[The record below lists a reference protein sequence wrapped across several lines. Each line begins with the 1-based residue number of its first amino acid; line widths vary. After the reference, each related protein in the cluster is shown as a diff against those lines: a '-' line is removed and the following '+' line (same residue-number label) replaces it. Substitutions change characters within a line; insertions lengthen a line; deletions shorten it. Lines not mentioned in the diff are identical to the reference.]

1 MSQIIFGK
9 NPVLEAFSSRQ
20 SIEKVYIL
28 ATMTGELEIKIRN
41 LCKEHNIPL
50 AKVPEV
56 KLNDLSKKKLHQGVA
71 AVISP
76 VQYVKFEDLVNKTV
90 AENGFVIVLDNVSDV
105 RNMGAIARSAY
116 YFGAS
121 GLIIAGNFSGQ
132 VNEDTVKTSAG
143 AILKLPMART
153 GSVLTAVAELQNK
166 GFLVVAADVKGKKIP
181 EEIDL
186 TTPTAMIMGAEEKG
200 LHYKVLESADE
211 TVRIDGTGDFDSL
224 NVSVA
229 TGVLLYEVVRQR
241 KREL

>member
-28 ATMTGELEIKIRN
+28 ATLSGELEIKIRK

-56 KLNDLSKKKLHQGVA
+56 KLDDLTKKKLHQGVA

-76 VQYVKFEDLVNKTV
+76 VQYIKFEDLLQKAV
-90 AENGFVIVLDNVSDV
+90 AENGFLIVLDNVSDV
-105 RNMGAIARSAY
+105 RNMGAIARSGY

-121 GLIIAGNFSGQ
+121 GLVIAGNFSGQ
-132 VNEDTVKTSAG
+132 INEDTVKTSAG
-143 AILKLPMART
+143 AILNLPIART

-181 EEIDL
+181 EEIDF
-186 TTPTAMIMGAEEKG
+186 TTPTALIMGAEEKG
-200 LHYKVLESADE
+200 LHYKVLETADE
-211 TVRIDGTGDFDSL
+211 TVRIEGKGEFDSL

-229 TGVLLYEVVRQR
+229 SGVLLYEIVSQR
-241 KREL
+241 KRV